1 MSKKTILGAA
11 IAVALGVAGL
21 GSAYAAPLAAGTKLV
36 FDDGVTSSG
45 TYISGTAFGM
55 DAYSNGTYIWTAV
68 AKGTDNGVIIG
79 DAQATGPSA
88 GGIVQSLPGELDQA
102 WNFFGSWG
110 HHFTNGPSAAF
121 GNIFDSGSCGGAVG
135 TVAQNALNAAD
146 CTGVTRLSDWF
157 VNWNNVPAID
167 MGAGGNWG
175 AGGAGITEKNE
186 GVIEWTVTGNSF
198 VLYYQAKV
206 PATSPA
212 FPNTPYAV
220 RMTGTIQAVPVP
232 AAAWLFGSGLLGLVG
247 IARRKKKV
255 A

>member
-1 MSKKTILGAA
+1 MKKTLLNV
-11 IAVALGVAGL
+11 AVVMALGVAGL
-21 GSAYAAPLAAGTKLV
+21 GAAQAAALAPGTKLV

-55 DAYSNGTYIWTAV
+55 DAYGSGSYIWTAF

-79 DAQATGPSA
+79 NAQATGPSVA
-88 GGIVQSLPGELDQA
+88 GVVQNANGQLDAA

-110 HHFTNGPSAAF
+110 HHFTNGPSATV
-121 GNIFDSGSCGGAVG
+121 GNMFDSGSCGGAVG
-135 TVAQNALNAAD
+135 SAASNALNAAN

-175 AGGAGITEKNE
+175 AGGAGITLKNE

-206 PATSPA
+206 PSTSPA

-220 RMTGTIQAVPVP
+220 RMTGTIQAIPVP